1 MIPWLALPPCTVLGK
16 MLTEYLLLRDWSLT
30 RVRKIVQ
37 SCCFLAQNTALLIMC
52 GTSSFHTSLICM
64 TIIIGGT
71 GFHNS
76 AVVVNPQDLSPLHS
90 GSIYGLMNTFGS
102 IPGKFVICRFLRN
115 QTDISNEK
123 NPFSGFLGVYLAGHI
138 LELTQSWSAVF
149 STAAFINS
157 IGWVLYLIS
166 GSAQKIA

>member
-1 MIPWLALPPCTVLGK
+1 MQGWIVNMIPWLALPPCTVLGK
-16 MLTEYLLLRDWSLT
+16 MLTEYLLMREWSLT

-52 GTSSFHTSLICM
+52 GTNSFHASLICM
-64 TIIIGGT
+64 TVIIGGT

-102 IPGKFVICRFLRN
+102 IPGKYDSVHFFPLKVGNC
-115 QTDISNEK
+115 
-123 NPFSGFLGVYLAGHI
+123 
-138 LELTQSWSAVF
+138 
-149 STAAFINS
+149 
-157 IGWVLYLIS
+157 
-166 GSAQKIA
+166 